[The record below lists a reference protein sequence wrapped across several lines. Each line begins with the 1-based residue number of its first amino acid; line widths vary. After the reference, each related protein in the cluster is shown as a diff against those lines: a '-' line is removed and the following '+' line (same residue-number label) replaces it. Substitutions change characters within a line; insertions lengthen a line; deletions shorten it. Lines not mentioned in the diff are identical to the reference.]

1 MKHLPFKLLLLFSLI
16 VMFIS
21 CQKENNGKQEQFVF
35 MQDIKE
41 WILPEYSLKSRH
53 IRNEIGQLV
62 QSEPKMY
69 ADAFTKKY
77 YTQKG
82 HFVWIN
88 RHGVGNNADT
98 LLSYLRNVEEDGLKT
113 SGFLVSKLEKGL
125 QELRNRK
132 ESKEDINKLMGQLE
146 YQLTKAYLRYAAGQ
160 RYGYTLPSVILN
172 NIESEKSY
180 PEPSQRHH
188 FSIRI
193 ESAKDSFYM
202 HALQEAQSGN
212 IGRFFREI
220 KPRLP
225 LYKKLKQDYLTAKK
239 EGNEERARL
248 ARINMERARW
258 RYPRPQG
265 KYIWVNLA
273 GFELT
278 AVNEEKDSIL
288 SMRVCGGA
296 IAHKSPMLVSK
307 ISKLELN
314 PYWVIPPSII
324 RHEIA
329 PLHTGDTTYFN
340 RHRYTIIDK
349 RTHETVNPTS
359 LSASQL
365 NSGHYTIRQENGR
378 GNSLGRII
386 FRFPNDH
393 AVYLHDTNTPSAFR
407 LKTRA
412 VSHGCIRLEKP
423 LDLAFFVMEEL
434 DSIQQDKIRMEI
446 GKAPITQWG
455 KRYKAENQQAEQPKH
470 RTYPVQSDFSVY
482 LDYYTLYPNQEG
494 TLEEHPDNYHYDTII
509 ENCLDSF

>member
-188 FSIRI
+188 FSIHI

-220 KPRLP
+220 KPCLP
-225 LYKKLKQDYLTAKK
+225 LYKKLKQDYLVQFPVVLQQTC
-239 EGNEERARL
+239 L
-248 ARINMERARW
+248 
-258 RYPRPQG
+258 
-265 KYIWVNLA
+265 L
-273 GFELT
+273 
-278 AVNEEKDSIL
+278 L
-288 SMRVCGGA
+288 SF
-296 IAHKSPMLVSK
+296 L
-307 ISKLELN
+307 
-314 PYWVIPPSII
+314 
-324 RHEIA
+324 
-329 PLHTGDTTYFN
+329 LHY
-340 RHRYTIIDK
+340 
-349 RTHETVNPTS
+349 
-359 LSASQL
+359 
-365 NSGHYTIRQENGR
+365 
-378 GNSLGRII
+378 
-386 FRFPNDH
+386 
-393 AVYLHDTNTPSAFR
+393 VYLH
-407 LKTRA
+407 LK
-412 VSHGCIRLEKP
+412 SCK
-423 LDLAFFVMEEL
+423 
-434 DSIQQDKIRMEI
+434 
-446 GKAPITQWG
+446 
-455 KRYKAENQQAEQPKH
+455 
-470 RTYPVQSDFSVY
+470 
-482 LDYYTLYPNQEG
+482 
-494 TLEEHPDNYHYDTII
+494 
-509 ENCLDSF
+509 